1 MISESK
7 IFSMQTQ
14 QNNIYKLIFAQKH
27 NRAKF
32 EGVTTASSIHL
43 RSCRFICHIKDAQY
57 FKYFDCITSMSS
69 MGISNQQILI
79 KSLHPPIKFYFA
91 DDEHLKVMRHIVY
104 SSYLRTY

>member
-27 NRAKF
+27 ERAKF

-57 FKYFDCITSMSS
+57 FKYFDCITIASHPWVVWVYQISKSS
-69 MGISNQQILI
+69 
-79 KSLHPPIKFYFA
+79 
-91 DDEHLKVMRHIVY
+91 LKVYILLLNSTLLMMNI
-104 SSYLRTY
+104 